1 MGTTLAP
8 AALSAFAP
16 RTVIVDENTN
26 PVVSEVRPGG
36 ILVWTNRS
44 TKFRHFAIKFVD
56 NEGRGPASPGDTLA
70 GTGSIVIHVILE
82 GTFDYTIQY
91 GTVSAPAA
99 GPVSTTFAVHSCVGC

>member
-8 AALSAFAP
+8 PALSAFSP
-16 RTVIVDENTN
+16 RTVIVDEGKN

-70 GTGSIVIHVILE
+70 GIDSIVIHVIME

-91 GTVSAPAA
+91 GSASAAAA
-99 GPVSTTFAVHSCVGC
+99 GPLSRTFSVHSCVTC